1 MYNKEQVLEKTLEY
15 FKGDDLAAN
24 VFVTK
29 YALRDL
35 EDNYFE
41 LTPDDMHKRLAKEFA
56 RVEEK
61 YPNAMSEDEIYGY
74 LKDFKYIVPQGSP
87 MSGIGNQFQIQSI
100 SNCFVVESP
109 HDSYAGILKSD
120 QEQVQI
126 MKRRGGVGFDIS
138 NIRPRG
144 LSCENAARSTDGIEL
159 FMERFSN
166 SCREVAQGG
175 RRGAL
180 MLSISVHHPQV
191 LDFIKIKQDLK
202 KVTGANISV
211 RVTDEFM
218 EAVKLGQRY
227 EQRWPI
233 DAIEPEIVNTDVY
246 AMEVWNELITCAHAS
261 AEPGVLFWDTAT
273 RMTPSDIYSTD
284 GFASTSTNPCGE
296 IILSPYDSCRLMLV
310 NLTNFVD
317 NAWSTEATF
326 DFEKYGTVVRKA
338 QRLMDNM
345 IDLEIEQIDKILAKI
360 DRDEEPDEVKYYERS
375 LWHNIRQAAI
385 NGRRTGLGITGLGDA
400 IAMVGLQYGEKSVD
414 FVENIYKNLAIYS
427 YKESIKLAKERGAFP
442 IFDIEKEI
450 SHPFLDR
457 IFEHLEDEDIET
469 YNEYGRRNIA
479 NTTTA
484 PAGSVSCLTQTSS
497 GIEPA
502 FMLYYKRRRK
512 INPQDKDAKVDFVD
526 DLGDKWQEYYVYHHK
541 FKDWMDSTDPEC
553 DWHADDLSIAVSH
566 SPYAGATAN
575 EIDWRAKVKLQA
587 AAQKW
592 ICHAISNT
600 TNLPNDIDVE
610 TVKDIYMMGWEL
622 GCKGITVYRDGSRSG
637 VLVSADDKKEDR
649 TTSIVE
655 RHAPKRPETLECNI
669 VHTSV
674 KGEKWVVL
682 VGLMDNKPYEVI
694 GGKADLIEIPRKH
707 KKATLV
713 KRSFKTQNSKYDL
726 LIGEGDEELVIKDV
740 VSVFDNPNHAGY
752 TRVISTSLRH
762 GVPVQFLVEQMQK
775 DKEADLFSFSKVIA
789 RVLKN
794 YIVDGTK
801 ASVSICENCGAEG
814 TLVYQEGCQTCTS
827 CGFGACG

>member
-1 MYNKEQVLEKTLEY
+1 MYDKQQVLEKTLEY
-15 FKGDDLAAN
+15 FKGDELATN

-35 EDNYFE
+35 DNNYFE

-61 YPNAMSEDEIYGY
+61 YLNPMSEEEIYGY

-87 MSGIGNQFQIQSI
+87 MSGIGNKHQIQSI
-100 SNCFVVESP
+100 SNCFVIESP

-273 RMTPSDIYSTD
+273 KMTPSDIYSAD
-284 GFASTSTNPCGE
+284 GFTSTSTNPCGE

-317 NAWSTEATF
+317 NAWSAEATF
-326 DFEKYGTVVRKA
+326 DFKKYGTVVRKA

-375 LWHNIRQAAI
+375 LWHNIRQAAV

-400 IAMVGLQYGEKSVD
+400 IAMVGLQYGENSID
-414 FVENIYKNLAIYS
+414 FVESIYKNLAINS
-427 YKESIKLAKERGAFP
+427 YKESIKLAKERGPFP
-442 IFDIEKEI
+442 VFNIEKEL
-450 SHPFLDR
+450 SHPFLNR
-457 IFEHLEDEDIET
+457 IFDYLDDEDIET

-512 INPQDKDAKVDFVD
+512 INPQDEDARVDFVD
-526 DLGDKWQEYYVYHHK
+526 DLGDKWQEYYVYHQK
-541 FKDWMDSTDPEC
+541 FKEWMDSTDPEC
-553 DWHADDLSIAVSH
+553 DWEADDLSVAVSH
-566 SPYAGATAN
+566 SPYANATAN
-575 EIDWRAKVKLQA
+575 EINWRAKVKLQA

-600 TNLPNDIDVE
+600 TNLPADIDVK

-637 VLVSADDKKEDR
+637 VLVSAEEEKVEKP
-649 TTSIVE
+649 SGIIE
-655 RHAPKRPETLECNI
+655 RHAPKRPESLECEI

-682 VGLMDNKPYEVI
+682 VGLMDEKPYEVI
-694 GGKADLIEIPRKH
+694 GGKASLIEIPRKH
-707 KKATLV
+707 KTATLI

-726 LIGEGDEELVIKDV
+726 LIGEGDDELVVKDV

-775 DKEADLFSFSKVIA
+775 DKESDLFSFSKVIS
-789 RVLKN
+789 RVLKK

-801 ASVSICENCGAEG
+801 ASLSVCENCGAEG
-814 TLVYQEGCQTCTS
+814 TLIYQEGCQTCTA

>member
-1 MYNKEQVLEKTLEY
+1 MYDKQQVLEKTLEY
-15 FKGDDLAAN
+15 FKGDELATN

-35 EDNYFE
+35 DNNYFE

-61 YPNAMSEDEIYGY
+61 YFNPMSEEEIYGY

-87 MSGIGNQFQIQSI
+87 MSGIGNKHQIQSI
-100 SNCFVVESP
+100 SNCFVIESP

-233 DAIEPEIVNTDVY
+233 DAIEPEIVNTDIY

-317 NAWSTEATF
+317 NAWTTEATF
-326 DFEKYGTVVRKA
+326 NFEKYGTVVRKA

-360 DRDEEPDEVKYYERS
+360 DKDQEPDEVKYYERS

-400 IAMVGLQYGEKSVD
+400 IAMVGLQYGENSVD
-414 FVENIYKNLAIYS
+414 FVENIYKNLAINS

-442 IFDIEKEI
+442 VFNIEKEL
-450 SHPFLDR
+450 SHPFLNR
-457 IFEHLEDEDIET
+457 IFDYLDDEDIET
-469 YNEYGRRNIA
+469 YNDYGRRNIA

-502 FMLYYKRRRK
+502 FMLYYKRRKK
-512 INPQDKDAKVDFVD
+512 INPQDEDARVDFVD
-526 DLGDKWQEYYVYHHK
+526 DLGDKWQEYYVYHQK
-541 FKDWMDSTDPEC
+541 FKEWMDSTDPAC
-553 DWHADDLSIAVSH
+553 DWGADDLSEAVSH
-566 SPYAGATAN
+566 SPYANATAN
-575 EIDWRAKVKLQA
+575 EINWRAKVKLQA

-600 TNLPNDIDVE
+600 TNLPADIDVK

-637 VLVSADDKKEDR
+637 VLVSADEEKVEK
-649 TTSIVE
+649 SSGIVE
-655 RHAPKRPETLECNI
+655 RHAPKRPESLECEI

-682 VGLMDNKPYEVI
+682 VGLMNEKPYEVI
-694 GGKADLIEIPRKH
+694 GGKASLIEIPRKH
-707 KKATLV
+707 KTATLI
-713 KRSFKTQNSKYDL
+713 KKSFKTQNSKYDL
-726 LIGEGDEELVIKDV
+726 LIGEGDDELVVKDV

-775 DKEADLFSFSKVIA
+775 DKESDLFSFSKVVS
-789 RVLKN
+789 RVLKK

-801 ASVSICENCGAEG
+801 ASLSVCENCGAEG
-814 TLVYQEGCQTCTS
+814 TLIYQEGCQTCTS